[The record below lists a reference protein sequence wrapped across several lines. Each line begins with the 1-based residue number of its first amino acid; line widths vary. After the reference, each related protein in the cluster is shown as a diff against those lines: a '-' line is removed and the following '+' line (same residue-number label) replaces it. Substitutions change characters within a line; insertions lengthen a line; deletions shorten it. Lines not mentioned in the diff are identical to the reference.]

1 MKKYF
6 LIYLSLFIFYKPAYA
21 DLIAHSITQT
31 ATPAE
36 NVDTKNVLWLKSQQN
51 GGRIGQAAM
60 DAAGN
65 LLVSA
70 SFAGGVS
77 LTVNL
82 TGTAQ
87 PSIIGKVTDE
97 NGVTANVQMRAAL
110 ATITVGAVN
119 AVMLT
124 GVVGKKIR
132 VLGYAYFCSTT
143 NNAATTANMFIF
155 GSSAGNATSVPTFG
169 VGGAAEK
176 ASQGSYLFDTGIGD
190 DIIATNFQPTA
201 DIKFYLT
208 IQYVLLP

>member
-1 MKKYF
+1 VKKYF
-6 LIYLSLFIFYKPAYA
+6 VIYLFLFNFYTPAYA
-21 DLIAHSITQT
+21 DLVAHSISST
-31 ATPAE
+31 AVPAE
-36 NVDTKNVLWLKSQQN
+36 NVDTKNVLWLKSTGN
-51 GGRIGQAAM
+51 GGRIAQASM
-60 DAAGN
+60 DNGGN
-65 LLVSA
+65 LRVTS
-70 SFAGGVS
+70 SFPAGVT
-77 LTVNL
+77 LTVTL

-97 NGVTANVQMRAAL
+97 NGITANVQMRAAV
-110 ATITVGAVN
+110 ATLTVGTPD

-143 NNAATTANMFIF
+143 NNAATTANMLIY
-155 GSSAGNATSVPTFG
+155 GTSSGNGTSIPTFG

-176 ASQGSYLFDTGIGD
+176 ASEGSYLFDTAIGD
-190 DIIATNFQPTA
+190 DISASNFQAVA

>member
-6 LIYLSLFIFYKPAYA
+6 IIYLLSFIFYKPAYA
-21 DLIAHSITQT
+21 DLISHGITQT

-70 SFAGGVS
+70 SFAPSVS
-77 LTVNL
+77 LTVNV

-97 NGVTANVQMRAAL
+97 NGVTANIQMRAVL
-110 ATITVGAVN
+110 ATLTVGTPD

-143 NNAATTANMFIF
+143 NNAATTANMLIY
-155 GSSAGNATSVPTFG
+155 GSSSGNGTSVPTFG

-176 ASQGSYLFDTGIGD
+176 ASQGSFLFDTAVGD
-190 DIIATNFQPTA
+190 DLGASNFQATA